1 MVNLLKNITIY
12 QVGIKLDVVI
22 HAATALDGGVRIR
35 SLSEAFKASHNIT
48 ALKVLSITVSRLLSH
63 SHPDKFTCPFGFQ
76 GRHIVSR
83 NKLDDE
89 VAVGWDVRL
98 L

>member
-1 MVNLLKNITIY
+1 MVNLLKNITVY
-12 QVGIKLDVVI
+12 QIGIKLDVVI
-22 HAATALDGGVRIR
+22 RAATALDGGVRFR
-35 SLSEAFKASHNIT
+35 SLSEAFKASHKIA
-48 ALKVLSITVSRLLSH
+48 ALKSLLINVSRLLSH
-63 SHPDKFTCPFGFQ
+63 SHPVQFTCPFGLQ

-89 VAVGWDVRL
+89 VAVGWGARL

>member
-1 MVNLLKNITIY
+1 MVKNLTIY

-22 HAATALDGGVRIR
+22 RAATALDGGVRFR
-35 SLSEAFKASHNIT
+35 ALSEAFKASHKIT
-48 ALKVLSITVSRLLSH
+48 AFKSLSITVSRLLSY
-63 SHPDKFTCPFGFQ
+63 SHPDKFTRPFGLQ
-76 GRHIVSR
+76 GRHVVFR

-89 VAVGWDVRL
+89 VAMGWDVRL

>member
-1 MVNLLKNITIY
+1 MVNLLKNITVY
-12 QVGIKLDVVI
+12 QIGIELDVVI
-22 HAATALDGGVRIR
+22 HAATALDGGVRFR
-35 SLSEAFKASHNIT
+35 SLSEAFKVSHNIT
-48 ALKVLSITVSRLLSH
+48 ALKSLSIIVSRLLLH
-63 SHPDKFTCPFGFQ
+63 SHPDKFTRPFGLQ
-76 GRHIVSR
+76 GRHVVSR